1 MVHKIGMDYRQI
13 IKTRKNKKS
22 LPLIGRLKKKIN
34 VQAAKDQ
41 LLPLLK
47 ENEEKLKNGLLELDP
62 SATEHTYDL
71 KKKDGED
78 FIDNYDEFYKRYSA
92 IGFQEMTDEAK
103 NMGFKMKKAVSDFT
117 PVQRLKGMTNTA
129 SEFYHPY
136 YDERNYTKPTNYCT
150 DYINEF
156 LHSFKSISCR
166 SAVVALH
173 PGRFITKHFDI
184 GAEYITRLQIPI
196 VTNEN
201 AVIGVK
207 TTNGWNE
214 YHLPAD
220 GSIFLVNAGVE
231 HYAINSG
238 NDVRYQIRV
247 CLQSQE
253 DLEDIEDYE
262 PTNFVSDEEFNQ
274 HPCSG
279 NNKKYKNILKESLKE
294 FNLEKSGKANL
305 E

>member
-1 MVHKIGMDYRQI
+1 MHKIGMDYRQI
-13 IKTRKNKKS
+13 IRRRKNKKN
-22 LPLIGRLKKKIN
+22 LPLLGRLKKKID
-34 VQAAKDQ
+34 VQAVKDQ
-41 LLPLLK
+41 ILPLLK
-47 ENEEKLKNGLLELDP
+47 ENEEKLKNGLFELDP

-71 KKKDGED
+71 KNKKGED
-78 FIDNYDEFYKRYSA
+78 FIDNYDEVYKRYSA

-103 NMGFKMKKAVSDFT
+103 EIGSKMEKAVSDFT

-136 YDERNYTKPTNYCT
+136 YDERNYTKPTNHCT
-150 DYINEF
+150 GYIDEF
-156 LHSFKSISCR
+156 LHSFESVSCR

-196 VTNEN
+196 VTNKD

-207 TTNGWNE
+207 APGGWNE

-220 GSIFLVNAGVE
+220 GSIFLVNAGIE

-238 NDVRYQIRV
+238 SDVRYQIRV

-253 DLEDIEDYE
+253 DLEDIEDFK
-262 PTNFVSDEEFNQ
+262 PTNFISDKDFID

-279 NNKKYKNILKESLKE
+279 NNKNYVNITKESLNE
-294 FNLEKSGKANL
+294 FNLKKSGKAVL
-305 E
+305 